1 MSGIRGR
8 DTKPEIA
15 VRRYLHGRG
24 LRYRVAPRDLIGR
37 PDIILPKYR
46 TVVFVHGCF
55 WHRHPGCRFATTPS
69 TNARFWLGKFEA
81 NVARDSV
88 VQGALRN
95 AGWRVLVI
103 WECEI
108 EPGTLNNLYCRIR
121 EGVEESA

>member
-24 LRYRVAPRDLIGR
+24 LRYRVAPCDLIGR
-37 PDIILPKYR
+37 PDIVLPKYR

-69 TNARFWLGKFEA
+69 TNVRFWIGKFEA
-81 NVARDSV
+81 NIARDKT
-88 VQGALRN
+88 VQETLRN

-108 EPGTLNNLYCRIR
+108 DPDTLDNLYCRIR
-121 EGVEESA
+121 EGMEESA